1 MKKEIIVDGQKI
13 EYTIKK
19 YRGTKNLRLAI
30 SSNGSLVASKPWYLS
45 ERSIEKFIREK
56 ADWIIEKIEQIK
68 GANKVNVFRS
78 SQKEYLAYKKQAER
92 LIARKIDK
100 LNLDYK
106 FKFSKISIRN
116 QKTRWGS
123 CSSRGNLN
131 FNYKIIF
138 LPEKMIDYIII
149 HELCH
154 LKELNHSG
162 HFWNLVAQKV
172 PNHAIIRKDLQ
183 KKGIELR

>member
-1 MKKEIIVDGQKI
+1 MKREIVIDDQKI

-19 YRGTKNLRLAI
+19 YRGTKHLRLTI

-56 ADWIIEKIEQIK
+56 ADWIMGKIEYFKKTDRI
-68 GANKVNVFRS
+68 NIFRNR
-78 SQKEYLAYKKQAER
+78 QKEYLIYKKQAER
-92 LIARKIDK
+92 LVVQKIDK
-100 LNLDYK
+100 LNLSYQ
-106 FKFSKISIRN
+106 FKFFKISIRN

-123 CSSRGNLN
+123 CSNQGNLN
-131 FNYKIIF
+131 FNYRIIF
-138 LPEKMIDYIII
+138 LPEKMIDYIIV

-154 LKELNHSG
+154 LKELNHSNQ
-162 HFWNLVAQKV
+162 FWNLVAQKI
-172 PNHAIIRKDLQ
+172 PDYKIIRKDLQ

>member
-19 YRGTKNLRLAI
+19 YRGTKNIRLVI

-56 ADWIIEKIEQIK
+56 ADWIIEKIEHLK
-68 GANKVNVFRS
+68 KTNKVNIFRS
-78 SQKEYLAYKKQAER
+78 SQKEYLIYKKQAER
-92 LIARKIDK
+92 LIAQKIDK
-100 LNLDYK
+100 LNLDYQ

-123 CSSRGNLN
+123 
-131 FNYKIIF
+131 
-138 LPEKMIDYIII
+138 
-149 HELCH
+149 
-154 LKELNHSG
+154 
-162 HFWNLVAQKV
+162 
-172 PNHAIIRKDLQ
+172 
-183 KKGIELR
+183 